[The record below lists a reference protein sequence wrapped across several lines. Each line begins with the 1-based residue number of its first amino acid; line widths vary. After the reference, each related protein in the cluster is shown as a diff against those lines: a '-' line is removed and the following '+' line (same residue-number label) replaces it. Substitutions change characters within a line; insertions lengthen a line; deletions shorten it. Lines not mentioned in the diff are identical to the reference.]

1 MSDRF
6 RDRVVLVTGAT
17 GIAGA
22 TAARVAAEGASV
34 FVGTRTP
41 AHGEAL
47 VARIREAGGR
57 AASLAADLTIPGSAE
72 RIVDACRAAFGSVDA
87 VFNVAGGSG
96 RRFGDGPVHAAGADA
111 WDATLELNGR
121 SAFLVCG
128 AAVRAMLEQPPAPDG
143 CRGAILNM
151 SSILAGHPSAGF
163 FATHAY
169 AASKGAVEAFSR
181 AMAARYARDAIRV
194 NVIAPGLTRTA
205 MAGRAAADP
214 ATVAYAAWKQP
225 LARGF
230 MEPQDI
236 AGTAAFLLSAD
247 SARVTGQTIA
257 VDAGFALMD
266 ASSAGAS

>member
-1 MSDRF
+1 VSDRL
-6 RDRVVLVTGAT
+6 RGRAVLVTGAT

-22 TAARVAAEGASV
+22 TAVRLAGEGASV
-34 FVGTRTP
+34 FIGTRTA

-47 VARIREAGGR
+47 VARIRDAGGR
-57 AASLAADLTIPGSAE
+57 AACLAADLTMPESAE
-72 RIVDACRAAFGSVDA
+72 RIVDACRATFGAVDA

-96 RRFGDGPVHAAGADA
+96 RRFGDGPVHEVDASA
-111 WDATLELNGR
+111 WDATLDLNGR

-128 AAVRAMLEQPPAPDG
+128 AAVRAMLDQPPGLDG

-169 AASKGAVEAFSR
+169 AASKGAVEAFSL
-181 AMAARYARDAIRV
+181 AMAARYARDGIRV
-194 NVIAPGLTRTA
+194 NVIAPALTRTP

-225 LARGF
+225 LAGGF
-230 MEPQDI
+230 MEPEDI
-236 AGTAAFLLSAD
+236 AGTAAFLLSGD
-247 SARVTGQTIA
+247 SSRVTGQTIT

-266 ASSAGAS
+266 ASAAGAS

>member
-1 MSDRF
+1 MNDRL
-6 RDRVVLVTGAT
+6 RGRTVLVTGAT

-22 TAARVAAEGASV
+22 TAERVASEGASV
-34 FVGTRTP
+34 FIGTRTQ

-47 VARIREAGGR
+47 VARIREAGGN
-57 AASLAADLTIPGSAE
+57 AECLAADLVVPESAE

-96 RRFGDGPVHAAGADA
+96 RRFGDGPVHEADADA

-128 AAVRAMLEQPPAPDG
+128 AAVRVMLDQEPGPDG

-151 SSILAGHPSAGF
+151 SSILARHPSAGF

-181 AMAARYARDAIRV
+181 AMAARYARDGIRV
-194 NVIAPGLTRTA
+194 NAIAPALTRTP

-225 LARGF
+225 LAGGF
-230 MEPQDI
+230 MEPEDV

-247 SARVTGQTIA
+247 ASRVTGQTIA

-266 ASSAGAS
+266 AWAGGAS